1 MSREREAEGERR
13 FAGSTYMSPKDETR
27 LSGAEISLREERP
40 VMRHALRQRQRGLP
54 ATSRRGHATLL
65 PGYGGRRFP
74 ASLTASAVLLPS
86 SGGRRLP
93 CRAGETETREGE
105 EKSVGFQ
112 GAFIGSRVYNSRP
125 FQDPTAERSRA

>member
-1 MSREREAEGERR
+1 L
-13 FAGSTYMSPKDETR
+13 AGSTPGEPLCGAIGWIEVDQHIRNALHGIEVPNMSPKDETR

-93 CRAGETETREGE
+93 CRAGETETREG
-105 EKSVGFQ
+105 
-112 GAFIGSRVYNSRP
+112 
-125 FQDPTAERSRA
+125 